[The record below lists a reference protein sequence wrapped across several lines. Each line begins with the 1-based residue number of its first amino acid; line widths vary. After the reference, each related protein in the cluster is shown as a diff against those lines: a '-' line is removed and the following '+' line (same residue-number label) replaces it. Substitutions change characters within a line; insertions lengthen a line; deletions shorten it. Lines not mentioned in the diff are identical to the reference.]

1 MAREDDDYGHVM
13 APFFPRVSIFIFG
26 LIKNLI
32 FTFFQNCKRDE
43 NWWLV
48 IGDLKAN
55 SLISIKR
62 ITLQKKAKVKLE
74 FQAPAAPGDY
84 SYTLYFMC
92 DSYMGADQEYK
103 FNLHVKDTREKVSRK
118 RKASDSE

>member
-1 MAREDDDYGHVM
+1 M
-13 APFFPRVSIFIFG
+13 
-26 LIKNLI
+26 
-32 FTFFQNCKRDE
+32 QNCKRDE

-103 FNLHVKDTREKVSRK
+103 FNLHVNGKEKSGSRK